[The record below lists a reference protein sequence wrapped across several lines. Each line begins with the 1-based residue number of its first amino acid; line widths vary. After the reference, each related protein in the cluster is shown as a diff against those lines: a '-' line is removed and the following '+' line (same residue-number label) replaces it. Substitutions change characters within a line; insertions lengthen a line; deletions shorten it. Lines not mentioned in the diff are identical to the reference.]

1 MTSSFLYSTSSPS
14 SGSGQVKL
22 FEDVVAFVSACLQ
35 LIGAA
40 IVGPQ
45 ASNDV
50 ASFLAVVDDGLV
62 TLLVLVNFAMGV
74 DRIGEAQL
82 DTIEGDVLILTSED
96 HISIHLNT
104 DT

>member
-1 MTSSFLYSTSSPS
+1 M
-14 SGSGQVKL
+14 
-22 FEDVVAFVSACLQ
+22 
-35 LIGAA
+35 
-40 IVGPQ
+40 GPQ

-62 TLLVLVNFAMGV
+62 TLLVLVNFAVGV

-96 HISIHLNT
+96 YISIHLNT